1 MKEEPRFNTPLFA
14 FLTCDLL
21 LLSLRVAIFV
31 STPITQQNNPRY
43 VPPRFRNQYQNLAE
57 KTQQ

>member
-31 STPITQQNNPRY
+31 RKPITQQNNPRN
-43 VPPRFRNQYQNLAE
+43 VPPRLRNQYQNLAE
-57 KTQQ
+57 KAQQ